1 NSHFQRMVCVPC
13 IVIPFVLWV
22 FHRYL
27 RPLLAPFLPSWML
40 GTASSEDSDGK
51 QPGAASAD
59 STAPAKA
66 KTVALA
72 VHRNSFMGRKK
83 IQIARIEDER
93 TRQVTFTKRKFGLMK
108 KAYELSVL
116 CDCEVALI
124 VFNGNNRLHQY
135 ASTDMDRLLLRYTDY
150 SSPHESR
157 TNKDI
162 MEYLTRKSGTS
173 ADAPPDQEDSQPS
186 PTQQQPQQPRQQP
199 PRQSI
204 RLQSLSSSSAA
215 A

>member
-1 NSHFQRMVCVPC
+1 
-13 IVIPFVLWV
+13 
-22 FHRYL
+22 
-27 RPLLAPFLPSWML
+27 
-40 GTASSEDSDGK
+40 
-51 QPGAASAD
+51 
-59 STAPAKA
+59 
-66 KTVALA
+66 
-72 VHRNSFMGRKK
+72 MGRKK

-215 A
+215 ASSQQGLQLPQILQLQQPQQQQQQQQQQQLDQQYPVVDFLTQLKSEGTENEGVIVSGPL